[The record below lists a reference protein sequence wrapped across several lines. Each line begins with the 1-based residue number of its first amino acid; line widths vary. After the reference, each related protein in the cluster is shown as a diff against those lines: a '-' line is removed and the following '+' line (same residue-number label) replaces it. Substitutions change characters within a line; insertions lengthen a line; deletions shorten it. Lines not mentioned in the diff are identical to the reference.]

1 MINLFYIINFNI
13 ISISFIAFLY
23 LDLKRR
29 EVPKRFFK
37 FSYVLGIVE
46 NFFEFFLFLDFLVI
60 IIFLKIFIL
69 IFVFSISL
77 LLFSLKIIG
86 GADGKLF
93 IFIFFVHPIVLLNL
107 TIIFS
112 FFLVFSSFFVF
123 FFIANLIL
131 NKSFGDSSSFI
142 LFLNLNLK
150 LSILKKTYIRAYYK
164 FFDYSDLSDYIEK
177 KYLIKSLNLIYN
189 FKKNKFQILCQIRP
203 PLILFVIL
211 SYYIVFF

>member
-1 MINLFYIINFNI
+1 
-13 ISISFIAFLY
+13 
-23 LDLKRR
+23 
-29 EVPKRFFK
+29 
-37 FSYVLGIVE
+37 
-46 NFFEFFLFLDFLVI
+46 
-60 IIFLKIFIL
+60 
-69 IFVFSISL
+69 
-77 LLFSLKIIG
+77 
-86 GADGKLF
+86 
-93 IFIFFVHPIVLLNL
+93 VLLNL